1 MELNI
6 KPGSIWKIGSKEICV
21 WDCIVKNKK
30 KVEVEYMNEKGD
42 IFIRDFD
49 VALWNKAARLIGS
62 VE

>member
-6 KPGSIWKIGSKEICV
+6 VPGSIWQIGNKEICV
-21 WDCIVKNKK
+21 WDCVVKNKK
-30 KVEVEYMNEKGD
+30 IEVEYMTERGE

-49 VALWNKAARLIGS
+49 LKLWHTAAKLIGS